1 MYIFYT
7 ATSITIGNGRKT
19 PFWQAPWL
27 DWRKPIEIVLLIFAI
42 SKRKNWKVCNAMKE
56 DAWVA
61 KVELGDV
68 YSLEHISQFVRLW
81 CLLLE
86 VQLDDATDAKI
97 TWKLMENG

>member
-1 MYIFYT
+1 
-7 ATSITIGNGRKT
+7 
-19 PFWQAPWL
+19 
-27 DWRKPIEIVLLIFAI
+27 
-42 SKRKNWKVCNAMKE
+42 MKE
-56 DAWVA
+56 DYWVA

-68 YSLEHISQFVRLW
+68 YFLEHISQFVWLW